1 MINFLQYL
9 HFLLLDF
16 LEFILQ
22 FIFVFCLHLTVI
34 ERGLESGGCLVVFLV

>member
-22 FIFVFCLHLTVI
+22 FIFVFCLHLAVI